1 MCVLINGLPPGSAY
15 GRARGGAEAWSEE
28 TSAAL
33 IGSWRVESAVLAA
46 AGAGRALLPDPP
58 RPPEVGW
65 REKARRRQERTAR
78 KGAAWLARH
87 PELSPPPPTAGGR
100 RRPGA
105 PTPRTPEGRGR
116 RG

>member
-28 TSAAL
+28 TAAAL
-33 IGSWRVESAVLAA
+33 IGSWRVESAVMAA
-46 AGAGRALLPDPP
+46 AGAGRALLPAPP

-87 PELSPPPPTAGGR
+87 PEVSP
-100 RRPGA
+100 
-105 PTPRTPEGRGR
+105 
-116 RG
+116 